1 MSGKVF
7 SRVRGGGFFKR
18 ADIVV
23 YALIA
28 VVAIVLLLVF
38 LLPSDEGLSGFE
50 ITYDGAT
57 VLTYDFDD
65 GLMVKDAFRDA
76 VVTTEGDG
84 GLYLTVTTADGVNTC
99 FVDLGERSV
108 KMTDADCS
116 VSKDC
121 TYMPA
126 LDGDGAIVCVPNR
139 IRIVPVGGISAP
151 VTG

>member
-65 GLMVKDAFRDA
+65 GLTVKDAFRDA

-84 GLYLTVTTADGVNTC
+84 GLYLTVTTADGPRRAQRQ
-99 FVDLGERSV
+99 DDRRRLLRLQRLHLY
-108 KMTDADCS
+108 A
-116 VSKDC
+116 
-121 TYMPA
+121 
-126 LDGDGAIVCVPNR
+126 GA
-139 IRIVPVGGISAP
+139 
-151 VTG
+151 